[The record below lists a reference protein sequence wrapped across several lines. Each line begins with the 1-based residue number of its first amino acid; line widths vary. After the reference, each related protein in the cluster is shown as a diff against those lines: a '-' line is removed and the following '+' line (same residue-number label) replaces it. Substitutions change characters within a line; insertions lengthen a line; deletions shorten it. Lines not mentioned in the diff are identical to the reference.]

1 MECVKYEESETVE
14 LKEIVT
20 ENIKKEIVAFANSN
34 GGSVYIGIS
43 DSGEITGIDNPDEV
57 IQQISNMVMNSIK
70 PDLSMFIHFETKRTD
85 KGDIV
90 EVKVQRG
97 TGRPYYLTA
106 KGLRPEGVYVRM
118 GTCSVPST
126 DTAIRNMIKE
136 TDGISYEQGRSLE
149 QTLSFSKAE
158 EQFNKKGIEFGDAKL
173 RSLGLMSYDGVYN
186 NCAHILSDQCTH
198 TMKLARFSGIT
209 KSVFQDRREYFG
221 SVFSQMEEAYCYIDM
236 NNNIR
241 SSFDG
246 LYRVDSRDYPEDA
259 LREALLNA
267 IVHRDY
273 SVNGPTLISIFDDR
287 IEFLSIGGLYGGVSM
302 KDIFMGVSACRN
314 PVLANVFYRL
324 ELIEAYGCGIQKIMD
339 AYRNSTKKPEILTG
353 DNSFKI
359 VLPNLNYNG
368 VSYISSR
375 VSEGVSQYMGESVS
389 AQSSGYSMEI
399 ERLVLD
405 SNLNPCSSLVLDRG
419 NLKGIIL
426 AVEEDDRGKE
436 KKIEKYLNLR
446 GLISRNEVERLLNV
460 SQATSNR
467 ILRKMESEGK
477 LIRQGKGRSTRYS
490 LK

>member
-1 MECVKYEESETVE
+1 MEYQESETIE

-20 ENIKKEIVAFANSN
+20 EKIKKEIVAFANSD
-34 GGSVYIGIS
+34 GGIIYVGIS
-43 DSGEITGIDNPDEV
+43 DNGEIVGVDSPDET
-57 IQQISNMVMNSIK
+57 IQQISNMVRDSIK
-70 PDLSMFIHFETKRTD
+70 PDVSMFINYETKKTD
-85 KGDIV
+85 RGNIV

-149 QTLSFSKAE
+149 QTLSFFKAE
-158 EQFNKKGIEFGDAKL
+158 EQFNKKGMEFGDAKL
-173 RSLGLMSYDGVYN
+173 RSLRLMSYDGVYN

-209 KSVFQDRREYFG
+209 KSEFRDRREYFG
-221 SVFSQMEEAYCYIDM
+221 SVFSQMEEAYRYIDM

-273 SVNGPTLISIFDDR
+273 SVNSPTLISIFDDR
-287 IEFLSIGGLYGGVSM
+287 IEFLSIGGLYGGISM
-302 KDIFMGVSACRN
+302 NDIFMGVSACRN

-368 VSYISSR
+368 VSYISNR

-389 AQSSGYSMEI
+389 AQSNCHKTEI
-399 ERLVLD
+399 DRLVLD
-405 SNLNPCSSLVLDRG
+405 RNLNPCSSLVLDKE
-419 NLKGIIL
+419 NLRGIIL
-426 AVEEDDRGKE
+426 AVEDDDRDNE
-436 KKIEKYLNLR
+436 KKIERYLDIR
-446 GLISRNEVERLLNV
+446 GIISRNEVERLLDV

-477 LIRQGKGRSTRYS
+477 LIREGKGRSTRYS

>member
-1 MECVKYEESETVE
+1 MEYIESETIE

-20 ENIKKEIVAFANSN
+20 EKIKKEIVAFANSN
-34 GGSVYIGIS
+34 GGVIYVGIS
-43 DSGEITGIDNPDEV
+43 DNGEIVGVDSPDEI
-57 IQQISNMVMNSIK
+57 IQRISNMVRFSIK
-70 PDLSMFIHFETKRTD
+70 PDVSMFINYDTKKTD
-85 KGDIV
+85 RGDIV

-173 RSLGLMSYDGVYN
+173 RSLRLMSDDGVYN

-198 TMKLARFSGIT
+198 TIKLARFSGIT
-209 KSVFQDRREYFG
+209 KSAFRDRREYFG
-221 SVFSQMEEAYCYIDM
+221 SVFSQMEEAYSYIDM

-273 SVNGPTLISIFDDR
+273 SVNSPALISIFDDR

-375 VSEGVSQYMGESVS
+375 VSEGVAQYMGESVS
-389 AQSSGYSMEI
+389 AQSNGCKTEI
-399 ERLVLD
+399 DRLVLD
-405 SNLNPCSSLVLDRG
+405 RNLNPCSSLVLDKEKLRG
-419 NLKGIIL
+419 VIL
-426 AVEEDDRGKE
+426 AAEEDDRDNE

-446 GLISRNEVERLLNV
+446 GLISRNEVERLLDV

-477 LIRQGKGRSTRYS
+477 LIREGRGRSTRYS